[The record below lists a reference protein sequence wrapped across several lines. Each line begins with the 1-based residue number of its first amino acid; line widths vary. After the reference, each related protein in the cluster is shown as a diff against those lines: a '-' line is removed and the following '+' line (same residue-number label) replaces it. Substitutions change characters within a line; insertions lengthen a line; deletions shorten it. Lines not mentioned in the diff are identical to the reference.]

1 MRNRLCCV
9 KVAAGGALFH
19 VVVDDDH
26 QSKMLLSKLAED
38 RRSGR
43 VTVLPLS
50 KLHEEAVHYPTEFGD
65 DAKPLA
71 SYLKCDK
78 HLKKALQHVSLPSP
92 ILLVYFS
99 PLLVLQRA
107 RQIYVIRRPKSI
119 ILSCSLIITSL

>member
-1 MRNRLCCV
+1 MKKRLCCV

-26 QSKMLLSKLAED
+26 QSKVLLSKLAED

-92 ILLVYFS
+92 ILSVHCS
-99 PLLVLQRA
+99 PLLVL
-107 RQIYVIRRPKSI
+107 S
-119 ILSCSLIITSL
+119 